1 MTPADAR
8 SVIGTMLAPLA
19 LGTFLDAVTASRPL
33 EQGGDV
39 AHPRAGLL
47 GPDPEQTILAAFAT
61 HAPTLDC
68 HAVAPDGPPP
78 GPAVVAN
85 SAAFRALIGGYHDRG
100 YTVRLPD
107 VRALSPALQH
117 LVRALEVVLE
127 QPVDASI
134 FWSRAGAR
142 AKIHYD
148 NNDNIAIQLCGR
160 KRWFVST
167 DTAGLQNP
175 WRDIAEVP
183 PHLER
188 HNAVDVGPGDL
199 LYIPRGLPH
208 SVAST
213 TDSIHVAILFTPLTL
228 RAAMTAAIDHLS
240 ETARPLRAAAGS
252 APDLARAFADL
263 AERCRQPG
271 FVEAA
276 LERRSG
282 RSVADLARLVPPV
295 AAATLG
301 AATRVRH
308 VALSAAH
315 LRETGATVE
324 LALPGGRMAL
334 HAGAA
339 PALRFILAT
348 PAFAVGDLPDLAPDV
363 AVALVGRLIEA
374 GLLEPESS

>member
-1 MTPADAR
+1 MTPSDAR
-8 SVIGTMLAPLA
+8 AVVGKMLAPLA
-19 LGTFLDAVTASRPL
+19 LGTFLDAVAASRPL
-33 EQGGDV
+33 EQGGDA
-39 AHPRAGLL
+39 AHLRTGLL

-68 HAVAPDGPPP
+68 HAVAPQGPPP
-78 GPAVVAN
+78 GPAVVADA
-85 SAAFRALIGGYHDRG
+85 AAFRALIDAYHARG

-117 LVRALEVVLE
+117 FVRALEIVLD
-127 QPVDASI
+127 QPVDTSI
-134 FWSRAGAR
+134 FWSRVGAR

-148 NNDNIAIQLCGR
+148 NNDNIAIQLAGR

-167 DTAGLQNP
+167 DAAGLQNP
-175 WRDIAEVP
+175 WRDIAETP

-188 HNAVDVGPGDL
+188 HNVVDAAPGDL

-213 TDSIHVAILFTPLTL
+213 TESIHVAILFTPLTL
-228 RAAMTAAIDHLS
+228 RAAMIAAIDHLA

-252 APDLARAFADL
+252 ANDLARAFADL
-263 AERCRQPG
+263 AERCRQPQ

-282 RSVADLARLVPPV
+282 RAVADLARLVPPV
-295 AAATLG
+295 AAPVLG
-301 AATRVRH
+301 VTTRVRH
-308 VALSAAH
+308 AALSAAH
-315 LRETGATVE
+315 LREAGATIE

-348 PAFAVGDLPDLAPDV
+348 PAFAVGDLPGLTPDL

-374 GLLEPESS
+374 GLLEPEI